1 MSTLNRIKCILFYFQ
16 DGVGCKHFTIFLT
29 FVQKSSGR
37 GWGWEVGVGTV
48 RLKFTFMCVNLR
60 VRKMCFKKC
69 PPPFPGKLLGKVYQI
84 LNALRIILPPTL
96 KIYVWLSNHRNGILI
111 WNSIMYLC
119 NIHFDIILDRSRCMT
134 WIGHKQVCF
143 TN

>member
-60 VRKMCFKKC
+60 EKKMCFKKC
-69 PPPFPGKLLGKVYQI
+69 PPFPGKLLGKVYI
-84 LNALRIILPPTL
+84 ACICKFIIVMLKYSIILITYRL
-96 KIYVWLSNHRNGILI
+96 KYSIIMNNYVFNIYFKVSKTFL
-111 WNSIMYLC
+111 NSYMSFLC
-119 NIHFDIILDRSRCMT
+119 L
-134 WIGHKQVCF
+134 
-143 TN
+143 